1 MGTHLIIFFF
11 CQFWIL
17 PYTHVLAGFQAC
29 PLQAETSTQTPSAPS
44 LVDIINAVKNLRFRH
59 GLTPL
64 TIHDVLMEVVAK
76 QANALA
82 ATEGAIGHQRPCLSD
97 RN

>member
-1 MGTHLIIFFF
+1 MDTHLIIFFF
-11 CQFWIL
+11 CLFWIL
-17 PYTHVLAGFQAC
+17 PARGISSLP
-29 PLQAETSTQTPSAPS
+29 PLQDETSTPTPSAPS
-44 LVDIINAVKNLRFRH
+44 AVDIINAVNNLRLRH

-64 TIHDVLMEVVAK
+64 TIHDVVMEVVAE